1 MFKCDYI
8 GHTHLRVQSRTL
20 ISNVELKIVVVN
32 EPATTC
38 DPDGKVKVGSPQ
50 SVSGHSMLSPCN
62 ITSGLT
68 SQFIS
73 V

>member
-1 MFKCDYI
+1 MI
-8 GHTHLRVQSRTL
+8 ILGTL
-20 ISNVELKIVVVN
+20 TCVYRAAHSISNVELKIVVVN

-68 SQFIS
+68 SQFIT